1 MAIRWQC
8 SCILQN
14 LSVLSSAVRSNNS
27 QIKSP
32 AKPYFIGICG
42 ALAEKEGF
50 EPSRRFK
57 PPYALSRGASSA
69 SLSTSPSAR
78 PKSFRSVQLWLPA
91 DAKPQRV
98 RKLLKYCS
106 TVCGAPQALKCRI
119 SGHPRGVRQP
129 ARVCGRTVRL
139 GCTAGP
145 IRRPAPARRRE
156 SDIKKPAR
164 PRNSAVPESWG
175 MRRRNNTG
183 NGKDTA

>member
-1 MAIRWQC
+1 MQGKFLFKSKLAKSITLTIRVISSITQKNT
-8 SCILQN
+8 QN
-14 LSVLSSAVRSNNS
+14 ECFFWRRKRDLNPRD
-27 QIKSP
+27 
-32 AKPYFIGICG
+32 
-42 ALAEKEGF
+42 GF
-50 EPSRRFK
+50 PS
-57 PPYALSRGASSA
+57 YALSRGASSA